1 VTTLLIGLD
10 GATFT
15 VLDRLMQQGVM
26 PFMRQA
32 IERGTR
38 CELMSPPNHI
48 TPSSWASLM
57 TGRSP
62 GNHGVFDFVQPIET
76 DRGIYVKFVDGRDLQ
91 AETIW
96 SIASRQGCKVTCLN
110 FPLTYP
116 IRDVHGYVV
125 PGFISRRTIR
135 SACFPSDL
143 WSELTQI
150 PEFNPR
156 EIGWDLNT
164 ERKAIQVVP
173 DEELEE
179 LIEFHIRREQR
190 WLTLWSYLNERHP
203 CEFSAVLFDGIDKL
217 QHLAWP
223 FIDEDCFP
231 ARPSPLDL
239 RVRARCLDYF
249 RELDRVLAAVVE
261 QVGDDTRIFMVS
273 DHGLGPTQDIFY
285 VNVWLHEHGFLEWG
299 NVEQVPEGDEE
310 IAAQRMKTQHGL
322 LDWAHT
328 IAYAVS
334 PSSNGVYIRVQA
346 APGDPGIPADRYAD
360 VRDEIARGLLSF
372 VDPESGQSVVRR
384 AMTREEIY
392 AGTHMGMA
400 PDLTLALRD
409 QGFIS
414 VLNGSSVL
422 SRRAR
427 AKGMHRPEGIFVALG
442 PGIRRDHRA
451 NMLNM
456 VDVSSALLYS
466 LGLEI
471 PVDLEGQFPVDMF
484 DPSLM
489 EVAPP
494 RSGARTRTAQR
505 DGRTAVS
512 AFSAQEEAAL
522 AAHLRRLGYIE

>member
-1 VTTLLIGLD
+1 VRTLLIGLD

-15 VLDRLMQQGVM
+15 VLDQLVQHGVM
-26 PFMRQA
+26 PFLAQA

-48 TPSSWASLM
+48 TPSSWATLM

-62 GNHGVFDFVQPIET
+62 GNHGVFDFVQPIAT
-76 DRGIYVKFVDGRDLQ
+76 DRGIYLKFVDGRDLQ

-96 SIASRQGCKVTCLN
+96 SIVSRQAQKVTCLN

-116 IRDVHGYVV
+116 IRDVRGYVV
-125 PGFISRRTIR
+125 PGFISRRTIG
-135 SACFPSDL
+135 SACFPPDL
-143 WSELTQI
+143 WSELKQI
-150 PEFNPR
+150 PEFDPR

-164 ERKAIQVVP
+164 ERKAIQAVP

-179 LIEFHIRREQR
+179 LVDFHIRREQR

-223 FIDEDCFP
+223 FIDENCFP
-231 ARPSPLDL
+231 SRPSPLDL
-239 RVRARCLDYF
+239 RVRARCLEYF
-249 RELDRVLAAVVE
+249 RELDRILAAVVE
-261 QVGDDTRIFMVS
+261 RAGGNTRIFMVS
-273 DHGLGPTQDIFY
+273 DHGLGATQDIFC

-310 IAAQRMKTQHGL
+310 LAAPRMKTQHGL
-322 LDWAHT
+322 VDWAHT

-346 APGDPGIPADRYAD
+346 APGDPGIPAERYRE

-372 VDPESGQSVVRR
+372 IDPESGQAVVRR

-392 AGTHMGMA
+392 AGAHMGSA

-414 VLNGSSVL
+414 VLNGNSVF

-427 AKGMHRPEGIFVALG
+427 PKGMHRPEGIFIALG
-442 PGIRRDHRA
+442 PGIRRGHRT

-456 VDVSSALLYS
+456 VDVSAALLYS
-466 LGLEI
+466 LELEI
-471 PVDLEGQFPVDMF
+471 PVDLEGALPIDVFESSWLELA
-484 DPSLM
+484 PSQ
-489 EVAPP
+489 A
-494 RSGARTRTAQR
+494 GARTRGAGR
-505 DGRTAVS
+505 DGLATDS

-522 AAHLRRLGYIE
+522 EAHLRRLGYIE